1 MWTSRGRFVGC
12 VEVAIEHV
20 RSAAD
25 GSVVRYRRFVAID
38 DLIRRA
44 PLVRASGRG
53 VEQLDGRNRELVD
66 EVLRE
71 TCGDS
76 KGASTRHD
84 RFASRLLETFGL
96 IDVRWGAFDLHTN
109 ISERSHIPLVP
120 PRLLSDRTTSTTY
133 L

>member
-1 MWTSRGRFVGC
+1 MLEDNIWDANDASAMRDPNTKDFCRIVAKKVANVDSRGRFVGC

-71 TCGDS
+71 T
-76 KGASTRHD
+76 
-84 RFASRLLETFGL
+84 
-96 IDVRWGAFDLHTN
+96 
-109 ISERSHIPLVP
+109 
-120 PRLLSDRTTSTTY
+120 
-133 L
+133 